1 MVGDVSCVGDDDGYC
16 GRLDTSVGD
25 RIERPATTTALAPKY
40 ELGIG
45 DLDVDL
51 TDVALPAGRTDLK
64 TTLGI
69 GDLVVHVPYGTRVDA
84 DARTSAGRVNL
95 FGEKHSGT
103 GVHEHLVSDSGSSP
117 TQAPRVLVLDA
128 RVGIGNVEVVRG

>member
-1 MVGDVSCVGDDDGYC
+1 
-16 GRLDTSVGD
+16 
-25 RIERPATTTALAPKY
+25 
-40 ELGIG
+40 
-45 DLDVDL
+45 L

-128 RVGIGNVEVVRG
+128 RVGIGMWRSCAGERARQPPAARPSSPGARRA